1 MFISLAL
8 NWETFVG
15 RCAGLIAPDMISLS
29 LGQVCEAHNL
39 FAADIPSIKRRRG
52 KHIREQWMRGPA
64 FVCACRWEW
73 ERKTPQRIMKIYRCF
88 NFCSFRFLSPTQT
101 TTLGE
106 NFKCKQWLMGIN
118 GRRQPKTRHRK
129 YLPSLFRRS
138 TWFLSIVFSFHLAA
152 YQDPIRV
159 SAMTACKPNSMSISV
174 LSSCARYESAIFT
187 SHRICAHYWTEI
199 IAMQTFVIC
208 NKVNLNSLSI
218 VLSTLHTPELELGR
232 RYTPYKIQSNV
243 CVFYSKCTGE
253 WQEVI
258 NLNLDTPL
266 LCVQQHHAL
275 NAVKTNGKFNFAMR
289 FRGKE

>member
-118 GRRQPKTRHRK
+118 GRRQPKNATQK
-129 YLPSLFRRS
+129 IFTFTLPS
-138 TWFLSIVFSFHLAA
+138 FHMI
-152 YQDPIRV
+152 PI
-159 SAMTACKPNSMSISV
+159 
-174 LSSCARYESAIFT
+174 Y
-187 SHRICAHYWTEI
+187 
-199 IAMQTFVIC
+199 
-208 NKVNLNSLSI
+208 
-218 VLSTLHTPELELGR
+218 
-232 RYTPYKIQSNV
+232 
-243 CVFYSKCTGE
+243 CVFVPFGCLSRSNTCWRRWRHANQIPCLSRCYHRARDMRVQYSQVTE
-253 WQEVI
+253 Y
-258 NLNLDTPL
+258 
-266 LCVQQHHAL
+266 AL
-275 NAVKTNGKFNFAMR
+275 IIEPK
-289 FRGKE
+289 